1 MSNIILTFDDN
12 TKKEFK
18 KGITLR
24 EIINELNNDDIICGM
39 YQGRIINYDDT
50 LNKSG
55 KLYLYDINT
64 KQGNKIY
71 EKGLLL
77 LFEVCVKEVIGND
90 TEVIVRHSIDKG
102 VYCEVVGMELDKL
115 ITDEQLLSIKKVMK
129 DKVKK
134 AIPFEKIE
142 TTRVEAITYF
152 KNTKR
157 FDKVKTLTFDT
168 SSYVKLYKFEEI
180 YEYILG
186 DLPYDSSIFKYF
198 DLSLIEGKGVVVRF
212 PSIYDNKKVIKYT
225 HHEKYFNSLESYTNW
240 GSVLK
245 INNLG
250 ELNEAI
256 INDNAGEVVNLSEML
271 QDYKLLSIAEE
282 IVLNKDN
289 VRVVL
294 LSGPSSSGKTTTA
307 RKLSLY
313 LKTLGL
319 NPVPLSIDD
328 YFVNR
333 DETPLDED
341 GKYDFECLQAVDLK
355 LFDQQV
361 SKLLKNQEV
370 VTPTFDFISGTKSF
384 NKPIKL
390 NKNDILIIE
399 GLHALNEKLLDSI
412 PREKKFKI
420 YISPLTY
427 LNLDNDNRISMTDI
441 RLLRRMIRDNRTRG
455 YKPSTTLEKWASVRK
470 GEEKWV
476 FPCQDNADVLFN
488 SSLSYEL
495 GVLKTYAEPLLFSVK
510 EDDPEYQ
517 TAIRLLE
524 LLKFV
529 LPVPSDDIPI
539 VSILREFIGGGY
551 FE

>member
-1 MSNIILTFDDN
+1 MSNIIITFNDD

-24 EIINELNNDDIICGM
+24 EIIKEVNNDDIICGM
-39 YQGRIINYDDT
+39 YQGRIVNYDDKI
-50 LNKSG
+50 NKSG

-77 LFEVCVKEVIGND
+77 LFEVSIKEALGKDI
-90 TEVIVRHSIDKG
+90 EVIVRYSIDKG
-102 VYCEVVGMELDKL
+102 VYCEVNKPLTKEELD
-115 ITDEQLLSIKKVMK
+115 SVKKVMK

-134 AIPFEKIE
+134 AIPFEQIE
-142 TTRVEAITYF
+142 TTRAEALTYF
-152 KNTKR
+152 RNTKR
-157 FDKVKTLTFDT
+157 FDKVKTLTYDT
-168 SSYVKLYKFEEI
+168 SSYVKMYKFESL

-186 DLPYDSSIFKYF
+186 DLPYDSSILKYF

-212 PSIYDNKKVIKYT
+212 PSIYDNKKIIKYT
-225 HHEKYFNSLESYTNW
+225 HHENYFNSLENYTNW
-240 GSVLK
+240 GSILN

-256 INDNAGEVVNLSEML
+256 INNNVGEIINLAEML

-289 VRVVL
+289 IRIVL
-294 LSGPSSSGKTTTA
+294 ISGPSSSGKTTTA

-333 DETPLDED
+333 EETPLDED
-341 GKYDFECLQAVDLK
+341 GNYDFECLQAVDLK
-355 LFDQQV
+355 LFDSQV
-361 SKLLKNQEV
+361 SKLLKNGEV
-370 VTPTFDFISGTKSF
+370 ITPTFDFITGKKNF
-384 NKPIKL
+384 NKPLKL
-390 NKNDILIIE
+390 GKNDILIIE
-399 GLHALNEKLLDSI
+399 GLHALNDKLLSSVS
-412 PREKKFKI
+412 RKNKLKV

-455 YKPSTTLEKWASVRK
+455 YKPSVTLNKWSSVRK

-476 FPCQDNADVLFN
+476 FPYQDEADILFN

-495 GVLKTYAEPLLFSVK
+495 AVLKTYAEPLLFSVP

-524 LLKFV
+524 LLRFV
-529 LPVPSDDIPI
+529 LPAPADDIPK

-551 FE
+551 FEI

>member
-1 MSNIILTFDDN
+1 MSNIILTFSDD
-12 TKKEFK
+12 TKREFR

-24 EIINELNNDDIICGM
+24 EIIKELNDEDIICGM
-39 YQGRIINYDDT
+39 YQGRIVNYDDVI
-50 LNKSG
+50 NKSG
-55 KLYLYDINT
+55 KLYLYDVNT

-77 LFEVCVKEVIGND
+77 LFEVCIKEILGSD

-102 VYCEVVGMELDKL
+102 VYCEVDKK
-115 ITDEQLLSIKKVMK
+115 ITDEDLVKIKKLMK
-129 DKVKK
+129 EKVKK

-142 TTRVEAITYF
+142 TTRVEALTYF
-152 KNTKR
+152 QNTKR
-157 FDKVKTLTFDT
+157 FDKVKTLTYDT
-168 SSYVKLYKFEEI
+168 SSYVKLYKFENM

-212 PSIYDNKKVIKYT
+212 PSIYDNKKIIKYT
-225 HHEKYFNSLESYTNW
+225 HHEKYFNSLENYTNW
-240 GSVLK
+240 GSILK

-250 ELNEAI
+250 ELNESI
-256 INDNAGEVVNLSEML
+256 INNNVGEVVNLSEML

-282 IVLNKDN
+282 IVLNKEK
-289 VRVVL
+289 VKIVL
-294 LSGPSSSGKTTTA
+294 ISGPSSSGKTTTA

-333 DETPLDED
+333 EDTPLDEN

-370 VTPTFDFISGTKSF
+370 ITPTFDFISGTKSF

-399 GLHALNEKLLDSI
+399 GLHALNDKLLNSVS
-412 PREKKFKI
+412 RENKFKI

-455 YKPSTTLEKWASVRK
+455 YKPTVTLNSWGSVRK

-488 SSLSYEL
+488 SSLPYEL

-517 TAIRLLE
+517 TAVRLLE

-529 LPVPSDDIPI
+529 LPVPSDDIPK

-551 FE
+551 FEK

>member
-1 MSNIILTFDDN
+1 MSNIIVTFGDG
-12 TKKEFK
+12 TKNEFK

-24 EIINELNNDDIICGM
+24 EIIKSVNNDDIICAM
-39 YQGRIINYDDT
+39 YQGRIIYYDDVI
-50 LNKSG
+50 NKSG

-77 LFEVCVKEVIGND
+77 LFEVCIKEHLGKD
-90 TEVIVRHSIDKG
+90 TEVIVRHSMDKG
-102 VYCEVVGMELDKL
+102 VYCEINKAVTK
-115 ITDEQLLSIKKVMK
+115 EQLIEIKKIMK
-129 DKVKK
+129 DKVNK
-134 AIPFEKIE
+134 AIPFEQIE
-142 TTRVEAITYF
+142 TTRAEALTYF
-152 KNTKR
+152 KNNKR
-157 FDKVKTLTFDT
+157 YDKVKTLTYDT
-168 SSYVKLYKFEEI
+168 SSYIKLYRFEEF

-186 DLPYDSSIFKYF
+186 DLPYDAGILKYF
-198 DLSLIEGKGVVVRF
+198 DLTLIEGKGVVVRF
-212 PSIYDNKKVIKYT
+212 PSIYDNKKILKYT
-225 HHEKYFNSLESYTNW
+225 HHENYFNSLENYANW
-240 GSVLK
+240 GKILK

-250 ELNEAI
+250 ELNESI
-256 INDNAGEVVNLSEML
+256 INNKAGEIINLSEIL
-271 QDYKLLSIAEE
+271 QDYKLLSIAED
-282 IVLNKDN
+282 IVLNKDKIKI
-289 VRVVL
+289 VL
-294 LSGPSSSGKTTTA
+294 ISGPSSSGKTTTS

-333 DETPLDED
+333 EETPLDED
-341 GKYDFECLQAVDLK
+341 GNYDFECLQAVDLK
-355 LFDQQV
+355 LFDAQV
-361 SKLLKNQEV
+361 AKLLKNNEV
-370 VTPTFDFISGTKSF
+370 ITPTFDFISGVKKF

-390 NKNDILIIE
+390 EKNDILIIE
-399 GLHALNEKLLDSI
+399 GLHALNDRLLDSI
-412 PREKKFKI
+412 PRDKKLKV
-420 YISPLTY
+420 YVSPLTY

-455 YKPSTTLEKWASVRK
+455 YKPNDTLNKWASVRK

-476 FPCQDNADVLFN
+476 FPYQDQADILFN

-495 GVLKTYAEPLLFSVK
+495 GVLKTYAEPLLFTVA

-529 LPVPSDDIPI
+529 LPVPADDIPKI
-539 VSILREFIGGGY
+539 SILREFIGGSY

>member
-1 MSNIILTFDDN
+1 MSNIILTIDN
-12 TKKEFK
+12 NKKLEVK

-24 EIINELNNDDIICGM
+24 EVINNLNNEDIICAM
-39 YQGRIINYDDT
+39 YQGRIINYDDVI
-50 LNKSG
+50 NKSG
-55 KLYLYDINT
+55 NIYLYDINT

-77 LFEVCVKEVIGND
+77 LFEVSVKEIMGND

-102 VYCEVVGMELDKL
+102 IYCEVDKK
-115 ITDEQLLSIKKVMK
+115 ITDEQLDKIKKKMK
-129 DKVKK
+129 EKVKN
-134 AIPFEKIE
+134 AIPFEKLE
-142 TTRVEAITYF
+142 TTRQEALTYF

-157 FDKVKTLTFDT
+157 LDKVKTLTYDT
-168 SSYVKLYKFEEI
+168 SSYVRLYKFENL

-198 DLSLIEGKGVVVRF
+198 DLSLIENKGVVVRF
-212 PSIYDNKKVIKYT
+212 PSIYDNKKIIKYT
-225 HHEKYFNSLESYTNW
+225 HHEKYFNSLEAYTNW
-240 GSVLK
+240 GNILK
-245 INNLG
+245 IKTLG
-250 ELNEAI
+250 DLNESI
-256 INDNAGEVVNLSEML
+256 INNNSGEIVNLSEML

-282 IVLNKDN
+282 IVLKKDKIKL
-289 VRVVL
+289 VL

-333 DETPLDED
+333 EETPLDEN
-341 GKYDFECLQAVDLK
+341 GNYDFECLQAVDLK
-355 LFDQQV
+355 LFDSQV
-361 SKLLKNQEV
+361 SKLLKKQEV
-370 VTPTFDFISGTKSF
+370 VTPTFDFISGIKSF

-390 NKNDILIIE
+390 NENDILIIE
-399 GLHALNEKLLDSI
+399 GLHALNDKILDSI
-412 PREKKFKI
+412 PRDKKFKI

-455 YKPSTTLEKWASVRK
+455 YKPSNTLNKWASVRK

-476 FPCQDNADVLFN
+476 FPYQDHADVLFN
-488 SSLSYEL
+488 SSLPYEL

-517 TAIRLLE
+517 TAIRLIE

-529 LPVPSDDIPI
+529 LPVPSDDIPK

>member
-1 MSNIILTFDDN
+1 MANIIITLDN
-12 TKKEFK
+12 DKKIEVR
-18 KGITLR
+18 KGISLR
-24 EIINELNNDDIICGM
+24 EIIKEINNDDVICGM
-39 YQGRIINYDDT
+39 CDGRIVNYDDT
-50 LNKSG
+50 FNKNS
-55 KLYLYDINT
+55 KIYLYDINT

-77 LFEVCVKEVIGND
+77 LFEVSVKEVLGKD
-90 TEVIVRHSIDKG
+90 TEVIVRFSIDKG
-102 VYCEVVGMELDKL
+102 VYCQINKLVTKDELMA
-115 ITDEQLLSIKKVMK
+115 IKKKMK
-129 DKVKK
+129 EKVSL
-134 AIPFEKIE
+134 AISFEKIE
-142 TTRVEAITYF
+142 TTRTEAINYF
-152 KNTKR
+152 KSNKR
-157 FDKVKTLTFDT
+157 YDKVKTLTYDT
-168 SSYVKLYKFEEI
+168 SSYVKLYRFEEY

-186 DLPYDSSIFKYF
+186 DLPYDSSVLKYF

-212 PSIYDNKKVIKYT
+212 PSIYDDKKIIKYT
-225 HHEKYFNSLESYTNW
+225 HHENYFNSLEDYTNW
-240 GSVLK
+240 GNVLK
-245 INNLG
+245 ISNLG

-256 INDNAGEVVNLSEML
+256 INNNAGEVVNLSEII

-282 IVLNKDN
+282 IVSNKQN
-289 VRVVL
+289 IKIVL

-333 DETPLDED
+333 EETPLDEN
-341 GKYDFECLQAVDLK
+341 GNYDFECLQAVDLK
-355 LFDQQV
+355 LFDSQV
-361 SKLLKNQEV
+361 AKLLKNQEV
-370 VTPTFDFISGTKSF
+370 ITPIFDFVKGEKIF
-384 NKPIKL
+384 NKAMKL
-390 NKNDILIIE
+390 GESDILIIE
-399 GLHALNEKLLDSI
+399 GLHALNDKLLDNI
-412 PREKKFKI
+412 PKKNKFKI
-420 YISPLTY
+420 YVSPLTY
-427 LNLDNDNRISMTDI
+427 LNIDNDNRISMTDI

-455 YKPSTTLEKWASVRK
+455 YKPEVTLKNWYSVRR

-510 EDDPEYQ
+510 KDDPEYQ

-524 LLKFV
+524 LFKNV
-529 LPVPSDDIPI
+529 LPVPSEEVPKI
-539 VSILREFIGGGY
+539 SILREFIGGGY

>member
-1 MSNIILTFDDN
+1 MSNIILTIDN
-12 TKKEFK
+12 DKKLEVK

-24 EIINELNNDDIICGM
+24 EVINNLNNEDIICAM
-39 YQGRIINYDDT
+39 YQGRIINYDDII
-50 LNKSG
+50 NKSG
-55 KLYLYDINT
+55 NIYLYDINT

-77 LFEVCVKEVIGND
+77 LFEVSVKEVMGND

-102 VYCEVVGMELDKL
+102 IYCEIDKKITDEELDK
-115 ITDEQLLSIKKVMK
+115 IKKKMK
-129 DKVKK
+129 EKVKK

-142 TTRVEAITYF
+142 TTRQDALTYF
-152 KNTKR
+152 KSTKR
-157 FDKVKTLTFDT
+157 LDKVKTLTYAT
-168 SSYVKLYKFEEI
+168 SSYVKLYKFDNL

-198 DLSLIEGKGVVVRF
+198 DLSLIEDKGVVVRF
-212 PSIYDNKKVIKYT
+212 PSIYDNKKIIKYT
-225 HHEKYFNSLESYTNW
+225 HHEKYFNSLEVYTNW
-240 GSVLK
+240 GNILK
-245 INNLG
+245 IKTLG
-250 ELNEAI
+250 ELNESI
-256 INDNAGEVVNLSEML
+256 INNNSGEIVNLSEML

-282 IVLNKDN
+282 IVLKKDKIKL
-289 VRVVL
+289 VL

-328 YFVNR
+328 YFVDR
-333 DETPLDED
+333 EETPLDEN
-341 GKYDFECLQAVDLK
+341 GNYDFECLQAVDLK
-355 LFDQQV
+355 LFDSQV
-361 SKLLKNQEV
+361 SKLLKKQEV
-370 VTPTFDFISGTKSF
+370 ITPTFDFISGTKSF
-384 NKPIKL
+384 NKPLKL
-390 NKNDILIIE
+390 NENDILIIE
-399 GLHALNEKLLDSI
+399 GLHALNDKILDSI
-412 PREKKFKI
+412 PRDKKFKI

-455 YKPSTTLEKWASVRK
+455 YKPSNTLNKWASVRK

-476 FPCQDNADVLFN
+476 FPYQDHADVLFN
-488 SSLSYEL
+488 SSLPYEL

-517 TAIRLLE
+517 TAIRLIE

-529 LPVPSDDIPI
+529 LPVPSDDIPK

-551 FE
+551 FEK

>member
-1 MSNIILTFDDN
+1 MANIIITLDN
-12 TKKEFK
+12 DKKIEIR
-18 KGITLR
+18 KGISLR
-24 EIINELNNDDIICGM
+24 EIIKEINNDDVICGM
-39 YQGRIINYDDT
+39 CDGRIVNYDDT
-50 LNKSG
+50 FNKNS
-55 KLYLYDINT
+55 KIYLYDINT

-77 LFEVCVKEVIGND
+77 LFEVSVKEVLGKD
-90 TEVIVRHSIDKG
+90 TEVIVRFSIDKG
-102 VYCEVVGMELDKL
+102 VYCQVNKLVTKDELMA
-115 ITDEQLLSIKKVMK
+115 IKKKMK
-129 DKVKK
+129 EKVSL

-142 TTRVEAITYF
+142 TTRTEAINYF
-152 KNTKR
+152 KSNKR
-157 FDKVKTLTFDT
+157 YDKVKTLTYDT
-168 SSYVKLYKFEEI
+168 SSYVKLYRFEEY

-186 DLPYDSSIFKYF
+186 DLPYDSSVLKYF

-212 PSIYDNKKVIKYT
+212 PSIYDDKKIIKYT
-225 HHEKYFNSLESYTNW
+225 HHENYFNSLEDYTNW
-240 GSVLK
+240 GNVLK
-245 INNLG
+245 ISNLG

-256 INDNAGEVVNLSEML
+256 INNNAGEVVNLSEII

-282 IVLNKDN
+282 IVSNKQN
-289 VRVVL
+289 IKIVL

-333 DETPLDED
+333 EETPLDEN
-341 GKYDFECLQAVDLK
+341 GNYDFECLQAVDLK
-355 LFDQQV
+355 LFDSQV
-361 SKLLKNQEV
+361 AKLLKNQEV
-370 VTPTFDFISGTKSF
+370 ITPIFDFVKGEKIF
-384 NKPIKL
+384 NKAMKL
-390 NKNDILIIE
+390 GESDILIIE
-399 GLHALNEKLLDSI
+399 GLHALNDKLLDNI
-412 PREKKFKI
+412 PKKNKFKI
-420 YISPLTY
+420 YVSPLTY
-427 LNLDNDNRISMTDI
+427 LNIDNDNRISMTDI

-455 YKPSTTLEKWASVRK
+455 YKPEVTLKNWYSVRR

-510 EDDPEYQ
+510 KDDPEYQ

-524 LLKFV
+524 LFKNV
-529 LPVPSDDIPI
+529 LPVPSEEVPKI
-539 VSILREFIGGGY
+539 SILREFIGGGY

>member
-1 MSNIILTFDDN
+1 MSNIIITFGDD

-24 EIINELNNDDIICGM
+24 EIIKELNDEDIICGM
-39 YQGRIINYDDT
+39 YQGRIINYDDEI
-50 LNKSG
+50 NKSG

-71 EKGLLL
+71 EKGLLF
-77 LFEVCVKEVIGND
+77 LFEVCIKEVLGKE

-102 VYCEVVGMELDKL
+102 VYCEVDKKLSKEDLDNV
-115 ITDEQLLSIKKVMK
+115 KKVMK
-129 DKVKK
+129 TKIAS

-142 TTRVEAITYF
+142 TTRAEALTYF
-152 KNTKR
+152 RNNKR
-157 FDKVKTLTFDT
+157 LDKVKTLTYDT
-168 SSYVKLYKFEEI
+168 SSYVRMYKFEGL

-212 PSIYDNKKVIKYT
+212 PSIYDNKKILKYT
-225 HHEKYFNSLESYTNW
+225 HHENYFNSLESYTNW
-240 GSVLK
+240 GQILK
-245 INNLG
+245 VSNLG
-250 ELNEAI
+250 DLNEAI
-256 INDNAGEVVNLSEML
+256 INNNGGEIINLSEML

-282 IVLNKDN
+282 IVLNKEN
-289 VRVVL
+289 IKIVL
-294 LSGPSSSGKTTTA
+294 ISGPSSSGKTTTA

-333 DETPLDED
+333 EETPVDEN
-341 GKYDFECLQAVDLK
+341 GNYDFECLQAVDLK
-355 LFDQQV
+355 LFDSQV
-361 SKLLKNQEV
+361 AKLLKNQEV
-370 VTPTFDFISGTKSF
+370 TTPTFDFITGTKNF

-390 NKNDILIIE
+390 EKNDILIIE
-399 GLHALNEKLLDSI
+399 GLHALNDKLLSNI
-412 PREKKFKI
+412 PRENKLKI

-455 YKPSTTLEKWASVRK
+455 YKPNVTLNKWSSVRK

-476 FPCQDNADVLFN
+476 FPYQDEADILFN

-495 GVLKTYAEPLLFSVK
+495 GVLKTYAEPLLFSVG
-510 EDDPEYQ
+510 EEDPEYQ

-529 LPVPSDDIPI
+529 LPVPADDIPKI
-539 VSILREFIGGGY
+539 SILREFIGGSY

>member
-1 MSNIILTFDDN
+1 MANIIITLDN
-12 TKKEFK
+12 DKKIEVR
-18 KGITLR
+18 KGISLR
-24 EIINELNNDDIICGM
+24 EIIKEINNDDVICGM
-39 YQGRIINYDDT
+39 CDGRIVNYDDT
-50 LNKSG
+50 FNKNS
-55 KLYLYDINT
+55 KIYLYDINT

-77 LFEVCVKEVIGND
+77 LFEVSVKEVLGKD
-90 TEVIVRHSIDKG
+90 TEVIVRFSIDKG
-102 VYCEVVGMELDKL
+102 VYCQVNKLVTKDELMV
-115 ITDEQLLSIKKVMK
+115 IKKKMK
-129 DKVKK
+129 EKVSL

-142 TTRVEAITYF
+142 TTRTEAINYF
-152 KNTKR
+152 KSNKR
-157 FDKVKTLTFDT
+157 YDKVKTLTYDT
-168 SSYVKLYKFEEI
+168 SSYVKLYRFEEY

-186 DLPYDSSIFKYF
+186 ELPYDSSVLKYF

-212 PSIYDNKKVIKYT
+212 PSIYDDKKIIKYT
-225 HHEKYFNSLESYTNW
+225 HHENYFNSLEDYTNW
-240 GSVLK
+240 GNVLK
-245 INNLG
+245 ISNLG

-256 INDNAGEVVNLSEML
+256 INNNAGEVVNLSEII

-282 IVLNKDN
+282 IVSNKQN
-289 VRVVL
+289 IKIVL

-333 DETPLDED
+333 EETPLDEN
-341 GKYDFECLQAVDLK
+341 GNYDFECLQAVDLK
-355 LFDQQV
+355 LFDSQV
-361 SKLLKNQEV
+361 AKLLKNQEV
-370 VTPTFDFISGTKSF
+370 ITPIFDFVKGEKIF
-384 NKPIKL
+384 NKAMKL
-390 NKNDILIIE
+390 GESDILIIE
-399 GLHALNEKLLDSI
+399 GLHALNDKLLDNI
-412 PREKKFKI
+412 PKKNKFKI
-420 YISPLTY
+420 YVSPLTY
-427 LNLDNDNRISMTDI
+427 LNIDNDNRISMTDI

-455 YKPSTTLEKWASVRK
+455 YKPEVTLKNWYSVRR

-510 EDDPEYQ
+510 KDDPEYQ

-524 LLKFV
+524 LFKNV
-529 LPVPSDDIPI
+529 LPVPSEEVPKI
-539 VSILREFIGGGY
+539 SILREFIGGGY

>member
-1 MSNIILTFDDN
+1 MSNIILTFDDG
-12 TKKEFK
+12 TKKEFR

-24 EIINELNNDDIICGM
+24 EIIKEVNNDDIICGM
-39 YQGRIINYDDT
+39 YQGRIVNYDDT
-50 LNKSG
+50 FNKSG
-55 KLYLYDINT
+55 NLYLYDVTT

-77 LFEVCVKEVIGND
+77 LFEVSIKEVMGND
-90 TEVIVRHSIDKG
+90 TEVIVRYSIDKG
-102 VYCEVVGMELDKL
+102 VYCQVDKQITKEEL
-115 ITDEQLLSIKKVMK
+115 E
-129 DKVKK
+129 KVKK
-134 AIPFEKIE
+134 LMKEKVKQSIPFEKIE
-142 TTRVEAITYF
+142 TTRVEALTYF

-157 FDKVKTLTFDT
+157 LDKVKTLTYDT
-168 SSYVKLYKFEEI
+168 SSYVKLYKFENM

-212 PSIYDNKKVIKYT
+212 PSIYDNKKIIKYT
-225 HHEKYFNSLESYTNW
+225 HHEKYFNSLEAYTNW
-240 GSVLK
+240 GNVLN

-256 INDNAGEVVNLSEML
+256 INNNAGEVVNLSEML

-289 VRVVL
+289 VKIVL
-294 LSGPSSSGKTTTA
+294 ISGPSSSGKTTTA

-333 DETPLDED
+333 EETPLDED
-341 GKYDFECLQAVDLK
+341 GNYDFECLQAVDLK
-355 LFDQQV
+355 LFDMQV

-370 VTPTFDFISGTKSF
+370 TTPTFDFISGKKSF
-384 NKPIKL
+384 NKPLKL

-399 GLHALNEKLLDSI
+399 GLHALNDKLLDSI

-455 YKPSTTLEKWASVRK
+455 YKPEATLDKWASVRK

-476 FPCQDNADVLFN
+476 FPCQDNADILFN
-488 SSLSYEL
+488 SSLPYEL
-495 GVLKTYAEPLLFSVK
+495 GVLKTYAEPLLFSIK

-529 LPVPSDDIPI
+529 LPVPSDDIPKI
-539 VSILREFIGGGY
+539 SILREFIGGGY
-551 FE
+551 FEK

>member
-1 MSNIILTFDDN
+1 MANIIITLDN
-12 TKKEFK
+12 DKKIEVR
-18 KGITLR
+18 KGISLR
-24 EIINELNNDDIICGM
+24 EIIKEINNDDVICGM
-39 YQGRIINYDDT
+39 CDGRIVNYDDT
-50 LNKSG
+50 FNKNS
-55 KLYLYDINT
+55 KIYLYDINT

-77 LFEVCVKEVIGND
+77 LFEVSVKEVLGKD
-90 TEVIVRHSIDKG
+90 TEVIVRFSIDKG
-102 VYCEVVGMELDKL
+102 VYCQVNKLVTKDELMA
-115 ITDEQLLSIKKVMK
+115 IKKKMK
-129 DKVKK
+129 EKVLL

-142 TTRVEAITYF
+142 TTRTEAINYF
-152 KNTKR
+152 KSNKR
-157 FDKVKTLTFDT
+157 YDKVKTLTYDT
-168 SSYVKLYKFEEI
+168 SSYVKLYRFEEY

-186 DLPYDSSIFKYF
+186 DLPYDSSVLKYF

-212 PSIYDNKKVIKYT
+212 PSIYDDKKIIKYT
-225 HHEKYFNSLESYTNW
+225 HHENYFNSLEDYTNW
-240 GSVLK
+240 GNVLK
-245 INNLG
+245 ISNLG

-256 INDNAGEVVNLSEML
+256 INNNAGEVVNLSEII

-282 IVLNKDN
+282 IVSNKQN
-289 VRVVL
+289 IKIVL

-333 DETPLDED
+333 EETPLDEN
-341 GKYDFECLQAVDLK
+341 GNYDFECLQAVDLK
-355 LFDQQV
+355 LFDSQV
-361 SKLLKNQEV
+361 AKLLKNQEV
-370 VTPTFDFISGTKSF
+370 ITPIFDFVKGEKIF
-384 NKPIKL
+384 NKAMKL
-390 NKNDILIIE
+390 GESDILIIE
-399 GLHALNEKLLDSI
+399 GLHALNDKLLDNI
-412 PREKKFKI
+412 PKKNKFKI
-420 YISPLTY
+420 YVSPLTY
-427 LNLDNDNRISMTDI
+427 LNIDNDNRISMTDI

-455 YKPSTTLEKWASVRK
+455 YKPEVTLKNWYSVRR

-510 EDDPEYQ
+510 KDDPEYQ

-524 LLKFV
+524 LFKNV
-529 LPVPSDDIPI
+529 LPVPSEEVPKI
-539 VSILREFIGGGY
+539 SILREFIGGGY

>member
-1 MSNIILTFDDN
+1 MANIIITLDN
-12 TKKEFK
+12 DKKIEVR
-18 KGITLR
+18 KGISLR
-24 EIINELNNDDIICGM
+24 EIIKEINNDDVICGM
-39 YQGRIINYDDT
+39 CDGRIVNYDDT
-50 LNKSG
+50 FNKNS
-55 KLYLYDINT
+55 KIYLYDINT

-77 LFEVCVKEVIGND
+77 LFEVSVKEVLGKD
-90 TEVIVRHSIDKG
+90 TEVIVRFSIDKG
-102 VYCEVVGMELDKL
+102 VYCQINKLVTKDELMA
-115 ITDEQLLSIKKVMK
+115 IKKKMK
-129 DKVKK
+129 EKVSL

-142 TTRVEAITYF
+142 TTRTEAINYF
-152 KNTKR
+152 KSNKR
-157 FDKVKTLTFDT
+157 YDKVKTLTYDT
-168 SSYVKLYKFEEI
+168 SSYVKLYRFEEY

-186 DLPYDSSIFKYF
+186 DLPYDSSVLKYF

-212 PSIYDNKKVIKYT
+212 PSIYDDKKIIKYT
-225 HHEKYFNSLESYTNW
+225 HHENYFNSLEDYTNW
-240 GSVLK
+240 GNVLK
-245 INNLG
+245 ISNLG

-256 INDNAGEVVNLSEML
+256 INNNAGEVVNLSEII

-282 IVLNKDN
+282 IVSNKQN
-289 VRVVL
+289 IKIVL

-333 DETPLDED
+333 EETPLDEN
-341 GKYDFECLQAVDLK
+341 GNYDFECLQAVDLK
-355 LFDQQV
+355 LFDSQV
-361 SKLLKNQEV
+361 AKLLKNQEV
-370 VTPTFDFISGTKSF
+370 ITPIFDFVKGEKIF
-384 NKPIKL
+384 NKAMKL
-390 NKNDILIIE
+390 GESDILIIE
-399 GLHALNEKLLDSI
+399 GLHALNDKLLDNI
-412 PREKKFKI
+412 PKKNKFKI
-420 YISPLTY
+420 YVSPLTY
-427 LNLDNDNRISMTDI
+427 LNIDNDNRISMTDI

-455 YKPSTTLEKWASVRK
+455 YKPEVTLKNWYSVRR

-510 EDDPEYQ
+510 KDDPEYQ

-524 LLKFV
+524 LFKNV
-529 LPVPSDDIPI
+529 LPVPSEEVPKI
-539 VSILREFIGGGY
+539 SILREFIGGGY

>member
-1 MSNIILTFDDN
+1 MSNIIITFDDD
-12 TKKEFK
+12 TKKEFR

-24 EIINELNNDDIICGM
+24 EIIKEVNNDDIICGM
-39 YQGRIINYDDT
+39 YQGRIINYDDS

-55 KLYLYDINT
+55 KLFLYDINT

-77 LFEVCVKEVIGND
+77 LFEFCVKEVMGKD
-90 TEVIVRHSIDKG
+90 VEVIVRHSMDKG
-102 VYCEVVGMELDKL
+102 VYCEVDKP
-115 ITDEQLLSIKKVMK
+115 ITEEQLMDIKKKMK
-129 DKVKK
+129 EKVKRC
-134 AIPFEKIE
+134 IPFEQIE
-142 TTRVEAITYF
+142 TTRAEALTYF
-152 KNTKR
+152 KNAKR
-157 FDKVKTLTFDT
+157 YDKVKTLTYDT
-168 SSYVKLYKFEEI
+168 SSYVKMYKFEDM

-212 PSIYDNKKVIKYT
+212 PSIYDNKKIIKYT
-225 HHEKYFNSLESYTNW
+225 HHENYFNSLESYANW
-240 GSVLK
+240 GQILK
-245 INNLG
+245 INNFG
-250 ELNEAI
+250 ELNKAI
-256 INDNAGEVVNLSEML
+256 INNNAGEIINLSEML

-289 VRVVL
+289 VKVVL
-294 LSGPSSSGKTTTA
+294 ISGPSSSGKTTTA

-333 DETPLDED
+333 EEPPIAED
-341 GKYDFECLQAVDLK
+341 GNYDFECLQAVDLK
-355 LFDQQV
+355 LFDLQV
-361 SKLLKNQEV
+361 SKLLKHQEV
-370 VTPTFDFISGTKSF
+370 ITPTFDFIKGVKNF
-384 NKPIKL
+384 NKPLKL
-390 NKNDILIIE
+390 GKNDILIIE
-399 GLHALNEKLLDSI
+399 GLHALNDKLLDSV
-412 PREKKFKI
+412 PRKNKLKI

-455 YKPSTTLEKWASVRK
+455 YKPNVTLSKWASVRK

-476 FPCQDNADVLFN
+476 FPYQDEADILFN

-495 GVLKTYAEPLLFSVK
+495 GVLKTYAEPLLFSVP

-524 LLKFV
+524 LLSFV
-529 LPVPSDDIPI
+529 LPVPADDVPKI
-539 VSILREFIGGGY
+539 SILREFIGGGY
-551 FE
+551 FEI

>member
-1 MSNIILTFDDN
+1 MANIIITLDN
-12 TKKEFK
+12 DKKIEVR
-18 KGITLR
+18 KGISLR
-24 EIINELNNDDIICGM
+24 EIIKEINNDNVICGM
-39 YQGRIINYDDT
+39 CDGRIVNYDDT
-50 LNKSG
+50 FNKNS
-55 KLYLYDINT
+55 KIYLYDINT

-77 LFEVCVKEVIGND
+77 LFEVSVKEVLGKD
-90 TEVIVRHSIDKG
+90 TEVIVRFSIDKG
-102 VYCEVVGMELDKL
+102 VYCQVNKLVTKDELMA
-115 ITDEQLLSIKKVMK
+115 IKKKMK
-129 DKVKK
+129 EKVSL

-142 TTRVEAITYF
+142 TTRTEAINYF
-152 KNTKR
+152 KSNKR
-157 FDKVKTLTFDT
+157 YDKVKTLTYDT
-168 SSYVKLYKFEEI
+168 SSYVKLYRFEEY

-186 DLPYDSSIFKYF
+186 DLPYDSSVLKYF

-212 PSIYDNKKVIKYT
+212 PSIYDDKKIIKYT
-225 HHEKYFNSLESYTNW
+225 HHENYFNSLEDYTNW
-240 GSVLK
+240 GNVLK
-245 INNLG
+245 ISNLG

-256 INDNAGEVVNLSEML
+256 INNNAGEVVNLSEII

-282 IVLNKDN
+282 IVSNKQN
-289 VRVVL
+289 IKIVL

-333 DETPLDED
+333 EETPLDEN
-341 GKYDFECLQAVDLK
+341 GNYDFECLQAVDLK
-355 LFDQQV
+355 LFDSQV
-361 SKLLKNQEV
+361 AKLLKNQEV
-370 VTPTFDFISGTKSF
+370 ITPIFDFVKGEKIF
-384 NKPIKL
+384 NKAMKL
-390 NKNDILIIE
+390 GESDILIIE
-399 GLHALNEKLLDSI
+399 GLHALNDKLLDNI
-412 PREKKFKI
+412 PKKNKFKI
-420 YISPLTY
+420 YVSPLTY
-427 LNLDNDNRISMTDI
+427 LNIDNDNRISMTDI

-455 YKPSTTLEKWASVRK
+455 YKPEVTLKNWYSVRR

-510 EDDPEYQ
+510 KDDPEYQ

-524 LLKFV
+524 LFKNV
-529 LPVPSDDIPI
+529 LPVPSEEVPKI
-539 VSILREFIGGGY
+539 SILREFIGGGY

>member
-1 MSNIILTFDDN
+1 MANIIITLDN
-12 TKKEFK
+12 DKKIEVR
-18 KGITLR
+18 KGISLR
-24 EIINELNNDDIICGM
+24 EIIKEINNDDVICGM
-39 YQGRIINYDDT
+39 CDGRIVNYDDT
-50 LNKSG
+50 FNKNS
-55 KLYLYDINT
+55 KIYLYDINT

-77 LFEVCVKEVIGND
+77 LFEVSVKEVLGKD
-90 TEVIVRHSIDKG
+90 TEVIVRFSIDKG
-102 VYCEVVGMELDKL
+102 VYCQVNKLVTKDELMA
-115 ITDEQLLSIKKVMK
+115 IKKKMK
-129 DKVKK
+129 EKVSL

-142 TTRVEAITYF
+142 TTRTEAINYF
-152 KNTKR
+152 KSNKR
-157 FDKVKTLTFDT
+157 YDKVKTLTYDT
-168 SSYVKLYKFEEI
+168 SSYVKLYRFEEY

-186 DLPYDSSIFKYF
+186 DLPYDSSVLKYF

-212 PSIYDNKKVIKYT
+212 PSIYDDKKIIKYT
-225 HHEKYFNSLESYTNW
+225 HHENYFNSLEDYTNW
-240 GSVLK
+240 GNVLK
-245 INNLG
+245 ISNLG

-256 INDNAGEVVNLSEML
+256 INNNAGEVVNLSEII

-282 IVLNKDN
+282 IVSNKQN
-289 VRVVL
+289 IKIVL

-333 DETPLDED
+333 EETPLDEN
-341 GKYDFECLQAVDLK
+341 GNYDFECLQAVDLK
-355 LFDQQV
+355 LFDSQV
-361 SKLLKNQEV
+361 AKLLKNQEV
-370 VTPTFDFISGTKSF
+370 ITPIFDFVKGEKIF
-384 NKPIKL
+384 NKAMKL
-390 NKNDILIIE
+390 GESDILIIE
-399 GLHALNEKLLDSI
+399 GLHALNDKLLDNI
-412 PREKKFKI
+412 PKKNKFKI
-420 YISPLTY
+420 YVSPLTY
-427 LNLDNDNRISMTDI
+427 LNIDNDNRISMTDI
-441 RLLRRMIRDNRTRG
+441 SLLRRMIRDNRTRG
-455 YKPSTTLEKWASVRK
+455 YKPEVTLKNWYSVRR

-510 EDDPEYQ
+510 KDDPEYQ

-524 LLKFV
+524 LFKNV
-529 LPVPSDDIPI
+529 LPVPSEEVPKI
-539 VSILREFIGGGY
+539 SILREFIGGGY

>member
-1 MSNIILTFDDN
+1 MSNIIITFDDD
-12 TKKEFK
+12 TKKEYK

-24 EIINELNNDDIICGM
+24 EIINEINNEDIICGM
-39 YQGRIINYDDT
+39 YQGRIISYDDS

-55 KLYLYDINT
+55 KLYLYDVNT

-77 LFEVCVKEVIGND
+77 LFEVCVKEVMGKE
-90 TEVIVRHSIDKG
+90 TEVIVRHSMDKG
-102 VYCEVVGMELDKL
+102 VYCQVDK
-115 ITDEQLLSIKKVMK
+115 IINEEQLLEIKKIMK
-129 DKVKK
+129 SKVKK

-142 TTRVEAITYF
+142 TTRTEALTYF

-157 FDKVKTLTFDT
+157 YDKVKTLTYDT
-168 SSYVKLYKFEEI
+168 SSYVKMYKFDDL

-186 DLPYDSSIFKYF
+186 DLPYDSSILKYF

-212 PSIYDNKKVIKYT
+212 PSIYDNKKIIKYT
-225 HHEKYFNSLESYTNW
+225 HHENYFNSLESYTNW
-240 GSVLK
+240 GQILK

-250 ELNEAI
+250 ELNESI
-256 INDNAGEVVNLSEML
+256 INNNVGEIINLSEML

-289 VRVVL
+289 VKVVL
-294 LSGPSSSGKTTTA
+294 ISGPSSSGKTTTA

-341 GKYDFECLQAVDLK
+341 GNYDFECLQAVDLK
-355 LFDQQV
+355 LFDLQV
-361 SKLLKNQEV
+361 SKLLKHQEV
-370 VTPTFDFISGTKSF
+370 LTPTFDFIKGVKNF
-384 NKPIKL
+384 NRPLKL
-390 NKNDILIIE
+390 EKNDILIIE
-399 GLHALNEKLLDSI
+399 GLHALNDKLLDSV
-412 PREKKFKI
+412 PRKNKLKI

-455 YKPSTTLEKWASVRK
+455 YKPNVTLSKWASVRK

-476 FPCQDNADVLFN
+476 FPYQDEADILFN

-495 GVLKTYAEPLLFSVK
+495 GVLKTYAEPLLFSVS
-510 EDDPEYQ
+510 EDDEMYPE
-517 TAIRLLE
+517 AIRLINFLRN
-524 LLKFV
+524 F
-529 LPVPSDDIPI
+529 LPIPSDEVPKD
-539 VSILREFIGGGY
+539 SLLREFIGNSG
-551 FE
+551 FNEN